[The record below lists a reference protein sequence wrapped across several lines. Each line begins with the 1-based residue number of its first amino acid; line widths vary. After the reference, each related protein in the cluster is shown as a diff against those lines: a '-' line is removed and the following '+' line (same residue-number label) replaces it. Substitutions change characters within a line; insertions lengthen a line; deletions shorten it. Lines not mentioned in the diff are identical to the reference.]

1 LEYLILEIFMAIAFD
16 DLQLLIEIVDCGSF
30 SQAAARRGWSQPQVS
45 QRIGALEQQVG
56 AQLFRRHRRGAIATP
71 ACETFL
77 PSARLALAALDS
89 GLQSLQG
96 VSALPKVML
105 ASLPSLAPLVFGP
118 ILLKL
123 ADAPMEIRCT
133 TDHSSVIMEMLMTDR
148 AQLGFVLKCPAIA
161 GIQLERL
168 CLSPII
174 AVAHAGHPIAR
185 DRPRSLTLAD
195 IANARLAPQFCGPE
209 CDDLIQ
215 RIRHHRIEKNPI
227 HAIQPSSAAI
237 ELALEHGFITFMPE
251 IAVRQHLKDGRM
263 VKLNIVDLPHS
274 EWDVMVAWRSGKRA
288 DASKQAVL
296 KVVRAMAADWATA
309 AEPDAVPRPPQTAYS
324 GLSTR

>member
-1 LEYLILEIFMAIAFD
+1 MAIAFD
-16 DLQLLIEIVDCGSF
+16 DLRLLIEIVDCGSF
-30 SQAAARRGWSQPQVS
+30 SQAAARRRWSQSQVS
-45 QRIGALEQQVG
+45 QRIGALEQHVG
-56 AQLFRRHRRGAIATP
+56 VQLFQRHRRGATATP

-77 PSARLALAALDS
+77 PSARLALAALDT

-96 VSALPKVML
+96 VPAFPKIML
-105 ASLPSLAPLVFGP
+105 ASLPSLAPMVFGP
-118 ILLKL
+118 ILLQL

-133 TDHSSVIMEMLMTDR
+133 TDHSSVIMEMLLNDR

-174 AVAHAGHPIAR
+174 AVARAGHPLAHR
-185 DRPRSLTLAD
+185 GALTLAD

-209 CDDLIQ
+209 CDDLIR
-215 RIRHHRIEKNPI
+215 RIRIHRTASNPI

-237 ELALEHGFITFMPE
+237 DLAMEHGFITFMPHM
-251 IAVRQHLKDGRM
+251 AVSQHLKDGRM
-263 VKLNIVDLPHS
+263 VKLDIVDLPHS

-296 KVVRAMAADWATA
+296 DVVKALA
-309 AEPDAVPRPPQTAYS
+309 AEWADSR
-324 GLSTR
+324 